1 VSTYLDSGP
10 RTTFE
15 LPPALAAT
23 EPPEARG
30 LSRDSVR
37 LLVARPGR
45 LEHARFRDLAGWLSP
60 GDLLVVN
67 TSSTRAAAVN
77 GIRARRQP
85 VLVHFSTALDD
96 GTWIVEF
103 RSEDGTAALL
113 DVHPG
118 EIVTLPS
125 GRRLHVLGA
134 HPEPWQETSRLKR
147 VRADGPIEAYLAK
160 HGKPIKYDYVR
171 GEWPLSAYQTVFASE
186 EGSAEMPSAA
196 RPFTTEL
203 VTKLVAGGVN
213 FAPITLHC
221 GVSSLESGEL
231 PQDER
236 FRVSPSSAWLVNQTR
251 AAGGRVIAV
260 GTTATR
266 ALETVASDD
275 GTVSADQGWT
285 DLVLGPQ
292 HPARAVDGLITGWHQ
307 PGASH
312 LSLLEAV
319 AGPDLVQKAYD
330 TALEAGYLWHEFGD
344 SCLLLPDRKSR
355 C

>member
-1 VSTYLDSGP
+1 
-10 RTTFE
+10 
-15 LPPALAAT
+15 
-23 EPPEARG
+23 
-30 LSRDSVR
+30 
-37 LLVARPGR
+37 
-45 LEHARFRDLAGWLSP
+45 
-60 GDLLVVN
+60 
-67 TSSTRAAAVN
+67 
-77 GIRARRQP
+77 
-85 VLVHFSTALDD
+85 VHFSTALDD